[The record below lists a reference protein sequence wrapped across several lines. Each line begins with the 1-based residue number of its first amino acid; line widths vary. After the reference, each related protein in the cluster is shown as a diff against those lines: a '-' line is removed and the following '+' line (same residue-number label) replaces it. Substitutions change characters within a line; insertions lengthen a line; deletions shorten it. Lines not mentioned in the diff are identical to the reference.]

1 MTEKLF
7 EALHGLPADLIV
19 AVLSAAPIS
28 ELRGGI
34 PVGLLALKLPLWR
47 VWLVAVMANI
57 IAVAPLAAGLDWLTH
72 VLADKPVV
80 GKIFRWSVRRAERKK
95 DLVDRYGF
103 PALVFFCA
111 VPLPGTGAW
120 TSAMIGPL
128 VGMRFRTT
136 MAAVALG
143 VIIASGIVTALTLA
157 GVFAVQGTS

>member
-7 EALHGLPADLIV
+7 EALRGLPPDLIV
-19 AVLSAAPIS
+19 AALSATPVS

-34 PVGLLALKLPLWR
+34 PVGLLVLKLPLWR
-47 VWLVAVMANI
+47 VWLAAVVANI
-57 IAVAPLAAGLDWLTH
+57 LAVAPLAAGLDWLTR

-80 GKIFRWSVRRAERKK
+80 GKLFRWSIRRAESKK
-95 DLVDRYGF
+95 DVVAKYGF

-111 VPLPGTGAW
+111 IPLPGTGAW

-128 VGMRFRTT
+128 VGMRFAKT

-143 VIIASGIVTALTLA
+143 VLIASGIVTALTLA
-157 GVFAVQGTS
+157 GVFAVQAAP